1 MIILRSRSLII
12 PTDEYNLGNDYDTNT
27 ATRVFQLDRVMEGI
41 DLANLMFKLDLTYA
55 DGTSDTLALDSE
67 VTDDKINLTWT
78 VTKNQLHVPGTVVV
92 QIRALNV
99 DGNMKWTSY
108 IGAFF
113 VEASM
118 FGSAD
123 YNGKLSEVEQ
133 FEVAIKSEKER
144 VQNEKVRQDAE
155 AERVQAEAER
165 KSSEEERETAEAERK
180 SAETVRSK
188 AETARESAETER
200 EEWYNSAKTN
210 FDAAIASGD
219 KAERIANSLETNVE
233 ANMKAAAASATAA
246 AGSASAA
253 AGSANEAKEYS
264 QNWSALDQKVTKNAN
279 DIAATNNNL
288 SKKLFVKIGDTSN
301 GNHSQIDQIADFY
314 GITWVNSNY
323 NSTFGGQWCFID
335 STIIDNSGPYAMQ
348 RIMSCENAAVLA
360 TRYCTKGTWGAW
372 NVGVTKSEIK
382 VTNYFDRIKP
392 DSAYINGYNNNEQ
405 CVKLIEISDNIK
417 IVNINLAVK
426 TKALNKIEAQ
436 IIELPAQIRPQKNVV
451 FTAYANKEPAF
462 AYYSSGKIMFIYN
475 KALTE
480 NAEIDIIASYLI

>member
-1 MIILRSRSLII
+1 MSE
-12 PTDEYNLGNDYDTNT
+12 TKTKNLCTVP
-27 ATRVFQLDRVMEGI
+27 A
-41 DLANLMFKLDLTYA
+41 ADLTDSQYFIA
-55 DGTSDTLALDSE
+55 EDGGELKRIPKAQVVLKKLENMLATDTENLAGGGE
-67 VTDDKINLTWT
+67 VTAQELLDALAEQVANKLLAKSQVVNNLLAT
-78 VTKNQLHVPGTVVV
+78 VEGNPLDATQGK
-92 QIRALNV
+92 AL
-99 DGNMKWTSY
+99 
-108 IGAFF
+108 
-113 VEASM
+113 
-118 FGSAD
+118 
-123 YNGKLSEVEQ
+123 
-133 FEVAIKSEKER
+133 KELI
-144 VQNEKVRQDAE
+144 D
-155 AERVQAEAER
+155 
-165 KSSEEERETAEAERK
+165 T
-180 SAETVRSK
+180 
-188 AETARESAETER
+188 
-200 EEWYNSAKTN
+200 
-210 FDAAIASGD
+210 
-219 KAERIANSLETNVE
+219 
-233 ANMKAAAASATAA
+233 
-246 AGSASAA
+246 
-253 AGSANEAKEYS
+253 
-264 QNWSALDQKVTKNAN
+264 
-279 DIAATNNNL
+279 TNNNL

-462 AYYSSGKIMFIYN
+462 AYYSGGKIMFIYN

>member
-12 PTDEYNLGNDYDTNT
+12 PNDEYNLGNDYDTNT

-123 YNGKLSEVEQ
+123 YSGKLTEVEQ

-144 VQNEKVRQDAE
+144 VQNEKARQDAE

-165 KSSEEERETAEAERK
+165 KSAEEERKTAESERK
-180 SAETVRSK
+180 SAETVRSN

-233 ANMKAAAASATAA
+233 TSMKAAAASATAA

-253 AGSANEAKEYS
+253 AGSANEAKQYS
-264 QNWSALDQKVTKNAN
+264 QNWSALDQRVTKNAA
-279 DIAATNNNL
+279 DIVTTNNNL
-288 SKKLFVKIGDTSN
+288 NARFMDMSDFTIEKIKSV
-301 GNHSQIDQIADFY
+301 Y
-314 GITWVNSNY
+314 GTNIPIVGYINY
-323 NSTFGGQWCFID
+323 T
-335 STIIDNSGPYAMQ
+335 STIAPDGNTGFVF
-348 RIMSCENAAVLA
+348 AAAHCAIFISL
-360 TRYCTKGTWGAW
+360 TGSIYGLTTG
-372 NVGVTKSEIK
+372 
-382 VTNYFDRIKP
+382 
-392 DSAYINGYNNNEQ
+392 NNWE
-405 CVKLIEISDNIK
+405 K
-417 IVNINLAVK
+417 
-426 TKALNKIEAQ
+426 
-436 IIELPAQIRPQKNVV
+436 KN
-451 FTAYANKEPAF
+451 
-462 AYYSSGKIMFIYN
+462 
-475 KALTE
+475 
-480 NAEIDIIASYLI
+480 

>member
-41 DLANLMFKLDLTYA
+41 DIANLMFKLDLTYA

-144 VQNEKVRQDAE
+144 VQNEKARQDAE

-165 KSSEEERETAEAERK
+165 KSAEEERKTAESERK
-180 SAETVRSK
+180 SAETVRSN

-233 ANMKAAAASATAA
+233 TNMKAAAASATAA

-253 AGSANEAKEYS
+253 AGSANEAKQYS
-264 QNWSALDQKVTKNAN
+264 QNWSALDQRVTKNAA
-279 DIAATNNNL
+279 DIVTTNNNL
-288 SKKLFVKIGDTSN
+288 SKYSLFIDGSSLIDSIKPLLAFVGQTCCGAFRNTTDLTAVKQGYAYTFTANRVHVNVIKVIATVVYEKSTEVYEYDLTKSSWSPISIFATKDDLPNIFTAKLGTANQESNHATTIKGLWNSFPEKQVFACNLVDSNNFCVFGFIYGDHKYGAVLYLAFTDCGIVKCSN
-301 GNHSQIDQIADFY
+301 G
-314 GITWVNSNY
+314 
-323 NSTFGGQWCFID
+323 TFSD
-335 STIIDNSGPYAMQ
+335 
-348 RIMSCENAAVLA
+348 
-360 TRYCTKGTWGAW
+360 TK
-372 NVGVTKSEIK
+372 
-382 VTNYFDRIKP
+382 
-392 DSAYINGYNNNEQ
+392 
-405 CVKLIEISDNIK
+405 L
-417 IVNINLAVK
+417 
-426 TKALNKIEAQ
+426 
-436 IIELPAQIRPQKNVV
+436 
-451 FTAYANKEPAF
+451 
-462 AYYSSGKIMFIYN
+462 
-475 KALTE
+475 
-480 NAEIDIIASYLI
+480 

>member
-12 PTDEYNLGNDYDTNT
+12 PNDEYNLGNDYDTNT

-144 VQNEKVRQDAE
+144 VQNEKARQDAE
-155 AERVQAEAER
+155 AERVHAEAER
-165 KSSEEERETAEAERK
+165 KSAEEERKTAEAERK
-180 SAETVRSK
+180 SAETVRSN

-219 KAERIANSLETNVE
+219 KAEQIANSLETNVE
-233 ANMKAAAASATAA
+233 TNMKAAAASATAA

-264 QNWSALDQKVTKNAN
+264 QNWSALDQRVTKNAA
-279 DIAATNNNL
+279 DIVNTNNNL
-288 SKKLFVKIGDTSN
+288 SNLSNFKKVIADDTSATDIEDLLKKKCKLIKDSGLGVGFYAVIGGWSGHN
-301 GNHSQIDQIADFY
+301 YGLTIGESMSGMIRIAYFDLNDIYQASCNASDLNNFSY
-314 GITWVNSNY
+314 KKVP
-323 NSTFGGQWCFID
+323 NSTELD
-335 STIIDNSGPYAMQ
+335 KKATITDLALYAKKTDLSASQDNSYIVTKQ
-348 RIMSCENAAVLA
+348 NTIDKTLFSNAQFKARRPVN
-360 TRYCTKGTWGAW
+360 GTGAAAYSFE
-372 NVGVTKSEIK
+372 NVGVNSGALYLDPSDYKLHFI
-382 VTNYFDRIKP
+382 NYDGKKFI
-392 DSAYINGYNNNEQ
+392 INW
-405 CVKLIEISDNIK
+405 
-417 IVNINLAVK
+417 
-426 TKALNKIEAQ
+426 
-436 IIELPAQIRPQKNVV
+436 
-451 FTAYANKEPAF
+451 TAE
-462 AYYSSGKIMFIYN
+462 S
-475 KALTE
+475 
-480 NAEIDIIASYLI
+480 

>member
-1 MIILRSRSLII
+1 MEELEKNETSTQAEENTVSLASAQALADALAKIEAYT
-12 PTDEYNLGNDYDTNT
+12 PTTWVDNSSPD
-27 ATRVFQLDRVMEGI
+27 I
-41 DLANLMFKLDLTYA
+41 DAEHLNKPEQAIKR
-55 DGTSDTLALDSE
+55 
-67 VTDDKINLTWT
+67 VTD
-78 VTKNQLHVPGTVVV
+78 
-92 QIRALNV
+92 ALNSAV
-99 DGNMKWTSY
+99 D
-108 IGAFF
+108 
-113 VEASM
+113 V
-118 FGSAD
+118 
-123 YNGKLSEVEQ
+123 
-133 FEVAIKSEKER
+133 IKDL
-144 VQNEKVRQDAE
+144 Q
-155 AERVQAEAER
+155 
-165 KSSEEERETAEAERK
+165 
-180 SAETVRSK
+180 
-188 AETARESAETER
+188 
-200 EEWYNSAKTN
+200 
-210 FDAAIASGD
+210 
-219 KAERIANSLETNVE
+219 
-233 ANMKAAAASATAA
+233 
-246 AGSASAA
+246 
-253 AGSANEAKEYS
+253 S
-264 QNWSALDQKVTKNAN
+264 QVTKNAG
-279 DIAATNNNL
+279 DISTVNNNL

-314 GITWVNSNY
+314 GITWVNYNY

-405 CVKLIEISDNIK
+405 CAKLIEISDNIK

>member
-12 PTDEYNLGNDYDTNT
+12 PNDEYNLGNDYDTNT

-123 YNGKLSEVEQ
+123 YSGKLTEVEQ

-144 VQNEKVRQDAE
+144 VQNEKARQDAE

-165 KSSEEERETAEAERK
+165 KPAEEERKTAEAERK
-180 SAETVRSK
+180 SAETVRSN
-188 AETARESAETER
+188 AETARKSAETER

-219 KAERIANSLETNVE
+219 KAEEIANSLETNVE

-253 AGSANEAKEYS
+253 AGSANEAKQYS
-264 QNWSALDQKVTKNAN
+264 QNWSALDQRVTKNAT

-288 SKKLFVKIGDTSN
+288 SNPDRINLNVLTEITSLNSPERTGVYYVTGNNIGALPPGLSNYGILLCMRSPYSLHPTNSNCVYVQEYTDVYGKHASRSFNNGAWTNWVTTATKDDLDKKVYN
-301 GNHSQIDQIADFY
+301 GNSKSIGLFY
-314 GITWVNSNY
+314 NESNKVVH
-323 NSTFGGQWCFID
+323 FKFD
-335 STIIDNSGPYAMQ
+335 
-348 RIMSCENAAVLA
+348 
-360 TRYCTKGTWGAW
+360 
-372 NVGVTKSEIK
+372 GVTIG
-382 VTNYFDRIKP
+382 
-392 DSAYINGYNNNEQ
+392 YIDLRS
-405 CVKLIEISDNIK
+405 V
-417 IVNINLAVK
+417 
-426 TKALNKIEAQ
+426 
-436 IIELPAQIRPQKNVV
+436 
-451 FTAYANKEPAF
+451 
-462 AYYSSGKIMFIYN
+462 
-475 KALTE
+475 
-480 NAEIDIIASYLI
+480 

>member
-123 YNGKLSEVEQ
+123 YSGKLSEVEQ

-144 VQNEKVRQDAE
+144 VQNEKARQDAE

-165 KSSEEERETAEAERK
+165 KSAEEERKTAEAERK
-180 SAETVRSK
+180 SAETVRSN

-219 KAERIANSLETNVE
+219 KAEEIANSLEANVE

-253 AGSANEAKEYS
+253 AGSANEAKQYS
-264 QNWSALDQKVTKNAN
+264 QNWSALDQRVTKNAD

-288 SKKLFVKIGDTSN
+288 SN
-301 GNHSQIDQIADFY
+301 ANSQITQLYSDMSNQLKNMHQTVRHPTNITTGTNILKLGPGFYVYEDKNSSDQDKLNMGFPAPIWHSHIHVL
-314 GITWVNSNY
+314 GSLNNSDD
-323 NSTFGGQWCFID
+323 TG
-335 STIIDNSGPYAMQ
+335 
-348 RIMSCENAAVLA
+348 
-360 TRYCTKGTWGAW
+360 
-372 NVGVTKSEIK
+372 
-382 VTNYFDRIKP
+382 
-392 DSAYINGYNNNEQ
+392 YIS
-405 CVKLIEISDNIK
+405 I
-417 IVNINLAVK
+417 
-426 TKALNKIEAQ
+426 
-436 IIELPAQIRPQKNVV
+436 IIEDMNDANGSKIYYRLHAWSEWRPWRMISTTEVS
-451 FTAYANKEPAF
+451 T
-462 AYYSSGKIMFIYN
+462 SS
-475 KALTE
+475 T
-480 NAEIDIIASYLI
+480 